1 MQATTYGPILQQASS
16 IVELSQ
22 FYYRLS
28 FDSWKDRE
36 IVSIQHWDRSRVVRK
51 RTIDVNNVEIV
62 KLYRECYGSDTAQ
75 NIEVFL
81 PLFSG
86 EEWPLLDLDTV
97 RGSGEIIP
105 VATLSTTVD
114 IAVLTLIGAL
124 ADAGLD
130 WNAIDDDFLRALWD
144 RLHHRYCTADDKSDL
159 DLEVSFSQE
168 VHREQFLRAVSSEDL
183 SFRYAEISLS
193 QPVAVNWVI
202 NGLSASS
209 DVVKVTTAVNP
220 GDDVIKLA
228 DLPYEPN
235 YFVPL
240 SSFGRGA
247 QGKHYRF
254 DSPPGMVVDPPV
266 IFSEGGAE
274 CDLNDEGVG
283 EHIGVALSRE
293 RCTLHDAGLPEG
305 HYYAAF
311 KMSPARGAFLL
322 PAFFLSALIFVQAL
336 TTLACSLL
344 VTYSPSG
351 YPDTVAAVS
360 SGIIAVIAGYYVSDT
375 EHDVIQKYY
384 GIHRVLL
391 TIAAASLVLTG
402 TCWGIAKPNAVVT
415 QVSAFVTVIAS
426 SATWM
431 MTGFSL
437 LRVQARRCPK
447 FYEYWGTS
455 HSMLHNC
462 IDIVRNYRVE
472 RDVYSLTHFE
482 AVRVTKRRLWR
493 NFRYYRVEVRQR
505 RRDWKESYGKV
516 FPYMFNLRCHDE

>member
-1 MQATTYGPILQQASS
+1 MQATTYGPILHQATS

-36 IVSIQHWDRSRVVRK
+36 IVSIQHLDRSRVVRK
-51 RTIDVNNVEIV
+51 WTIDVNNAEIV
-62 KLYRECYGSDTAQ
+62 KLYRECYGSDAAQ
-75 NIEVFL
+75 NVELYL

-130 WNAIDDDFLRALWD
+130 WSAIDDDFLRALWD
-144 RLHHRYCTADDKSDL
+144 LLYHHYCTADDKSDP

-168 VHREQFLRAVSSEDL
+168 VYKEQFLRAVSSEDL
-183 SFRYAEISLS
+183 SFRYAEIFLS
-193 QPVAVNWVI
+193 QPVAVSWNI
-202 NGLSASS
+202 NDHSEST
-209 DVVKVTTAVNP
+209 DVVKVTTAVKP
-220 GDDVIKLA
+220 DGDVIKLA
-228 DLPYEPN
+228 DLPYEPS
-235 YFVPL
+235 YFVHL

-266 IFSEGGAE
+266 IFSKEGAE

-311 KMSPARGAFLL
+311 TMSPARGAFLL
-322 PAFFLSALIFVQAL
+322 PAFFLSALMFVQAL

-391 TIAAASLVLTG
+391 TIASSLLILTG
-402 TCWGIAKPNAVVT
+402 SCWGIVEPNALVT
-415 QVSAFVTVIAS
+415 RVFALLTVIAS
-426 SATWM
+426 LAIWM
-431 MTGFSL
+431 MAGFSL
-437 LRVQARRCPK
+437 LRIQGRRSPK

-455 HSMLHNC
+455 RTLLLSL
-462 IDIVRNYRVE
+462 IDIIRNYRHE
-472 RDVYSLTHFE
+472 RQIYGLTVRG
-482 AVRVTKRRLWR
+482 AVNLTFKRIRR
-493 NFRYYRVEVRQR
+493 NYRYYRVEKRER
-505 RRDWKESYGKV
+505 RKRWKDEHGSV
-516 FPYMFNLRCHDE
+516 FPYMFNLKCCRN